1 MGRDLQRSE
10 TNCLTTLGLTSCSLL
25 NADRRGAP
33 TTSRGSLFWCLTFQ
47 KFFLMSSLSLPWH
60 RFEPFLCALSLDTR
74 EKRGVPPSPLPI
86 LRELQRGTRSPLSPF
101 LQASQPEC
109 PSLLT
114 GVAFQPFYWLCPC
127 LDAFKDLNVL
137 VLYCNV
143 LILQSP
149 EPHAVLQ
156 VRLHQG

>member
-74 EKRGVPPSPLPI
+74 EKRGAPPSPLPI
-86 LRELQRGTRSPLSPF
+86 LRELQRGTRSPLSLLFSRLVNLSAHLSSQELPSSPF
-101 LQASQPEC
+101 TGFALVWMLSRT
-109 PSLLT
+109 LT
-114 GVAFQPFYWLCPC
+114 S
-127 LDAFKDLNVL
+127 
-137 VLYCNV
+137 LYCIVTSLYCRAQNHM
-143 LILQSP
+143 QYC
-149 EPHAVLQ
+149 
-156 VRLHQG
+156 R